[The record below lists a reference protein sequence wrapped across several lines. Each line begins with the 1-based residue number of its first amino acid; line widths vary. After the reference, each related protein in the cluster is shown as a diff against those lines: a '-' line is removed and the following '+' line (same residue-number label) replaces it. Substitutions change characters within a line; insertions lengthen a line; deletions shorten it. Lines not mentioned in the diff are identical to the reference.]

1 MRLVAREY
9 VEGPLEFGDTSSS
22 RRMESRTR
30 ERTLER
36 SRSARRCRRL
46 CKLMLELVL
55 SISALFPLREFI
67 ELYIIFPP
75 RRENEGFLVLRV
87 VLLADGTTRPMPSRT
102 TMLMS
107 MLNREERK
115 WYSTGPIKESDT
127 TFVRSLS
134 QPVHDRKVVVN
145 GMVLMVTG

>member
-75 RRENEGFLVLRV
+75 R
-87 VLLADGTTRPMPSRT
+87 
-102 TMLMS
+102 
-107 MLNREERK
+107 
-115 WYSTGPIKESDT
+115 
-127 TFVRSLS
+127 
-134 QPVHDRKVVVN
+134 
-145 GMVLMVTG
+145 

>member
-1 MRLVAREY
+1 MRLVARED

-75 RRENEGFLVLRV
+75 RQENEGFLVLRV

-115 WYSTGPIKESDT
+115 WYSTGADQRIGYYLCSIVKPTCS
-127 TFVRSLS
+127 
-134 QPVHDRKVVVN
+134 
-145 GMVLMVTG
+145 